1 MKKYELGLGR
11 NYVADWNVWSGI
23 REFIQNAIDQS
34 KTIEDNKMSIDYD
47 EETQVLKICN
57 KKSVLEHHTLLL
69 GNSSKKDDGK
79 TIGMFGEGYKLALL
93 VLTREGKNV
102 TIYNYGKREVWTA
115 RFSKLKK
122 YDYVETLIVEVD
134 TAFPWTKVPNNDL
147 TVQIEGI
154 TPDEFEIVKENTLM
168 LKGDYIYYPTKFG
181 NILEGEQFSGQIYI
195 NGLKV
200 CDKPEFKYG
209 YDIKPA
215 YLKIGRDRNLIDSYD
230 IQRIARRMWLL
241 SNKKEIIKDFM
252 NQSTYKDCEGISYE
266 TNWSPNDDID
276 IRTEAKNFADEVFE
290 DYISEYGDETLCAR
304 DEKERTKL
312 QRTYKNKK
320 VVVISNDMGNM
331 ITNSFK
337 YETMINNIEISEQ
350 TMYDKI
356 MNWASTNYVG
366 ESSMNAL
373 FDIIQPLVD
382 VYEEKTGESFFE
394 QKYEEKVV

>member
-34 KTIEDNKMSIDYD
+34 KTIEDNKMSVDYD
-47 EETQVLKICN
+47 EETQILKICN
-57 KKSVLEHHTLLL
+57 KKSILEHHTLLL
-69 GNSSKKDDGK
+69 GSSSKKDDGK

-102 TIYNYGKREVWTA
+102 KIFNYGKREVWTA

-122 YDYVETLIVEVD
+122 YDYVETLIVEID

-147 TVQIEGI
+147 TIQIEGV
-154 TPDEFEIVKENTLM
+154 TPEEFEVVKENTLM
-168 LKGDYIYYPTKFG
+168 LKGNYTYYPTKYG
-181 NILEGEQFSGQIYI
+181 NILEGEQFAGQIYI

-200 CDKPEFKYG
+200 CEKPEFKYG
-209 YDIKPA
+209 YDIGPA
-215 YLKIGRDRNLIDSYD
+215 YLKIGRDRNLIDSYN
-230 IQRIARRMWLL
+230 IQQVARRMWLL
-241 SNKKEIIKDFM
+241 SGKKNIIKEFL
-252 NQSTYKDCEGISYE
+252 NQSDYKDCEGISY
-266 TNWSPNDDID
+266 DIGWYSNVEVD
-276 IRTEAKNFADEVFE
+276 VKKEARDFADEMFD
-290 DYISEYGDETLCAR
+290 DYVLEYGENTLCAQ

-320 VVVISNDMGNM
+320 VVVISNDMGSM
-331 ITNSFK
+331 IKNSSK
-337 YETMINNIEISEQ
+337 YESMLSNIEVSEQ

-366 ESSMNAL
+366 ENGMNTL

-382 VYEEKTGESFFE
+382 AYEEKTGESFFE
-394 QKYEEKVV
+394 QKIEDVI